1 MAHEPLE
8 SPKTQLI
15 RLADIVAVG
24 PLMVYASFHMDDD
37 KEWAAFILRG
47 LGMMTILYNARN
59 MRLISEARAQN
70 LHTSPNLA

>member
-1 MAHEPLE
+1 MAHPSVE

-15 RLADIVAVG
+15 RAADIVIVG
-24 PLMVYASFHMDDD
+24 PLMVYASFHMDAD

-47 LGMMTILYNARN
+47 LGMMTILYNAQN

-70 LHTSPNLA
+70 LHTSPDLP

>member
-15 RLADIVAVG
+15 RLADIAFVG
-24 PLMVYASFHMDDD
+24 PIMIYASFHMDED

-47 LGMMTILYNARN
+47 LGMATILFNAQN
-59 MRLISEARAQN
+59 MRLISEARAQKLN
-70 LHTSPNLA
+70 TSPDLP